1 MARCK
6 GPDRWT
12 YSLYV
17 SISSKVDEH
26 SETGLSK
33 TCAGTSAMAA
43 TAKRHKTTTTNNSET
58 DSSIAMA
65 VCAQARKCLDRA
77 MRQIAVPIYYY

>member
-17 SISSKVDEH
+17 SISSKLDEH

-33 TCAGTSAMAA
+33 TCAGTSAMAVSLRRL
-43 TAKRHKTTTTNNSET
+43 TRLEKRFSAFH
-58 DSSIAMA
+58 A
-65 VCAQARKCLDRA
+65 
-77 MRQIAVPIYYY
+77 P